1 MSVGDPARSRKT
13 SKMENEPGIDVRV
26 TDDEDDDTPT
36 GDKLHLRL
44 LLMEDKQRSQLMW
57 RQVAAF
63 QDKVTVSFNTFS
75 PETLLFHV
83 RALSSLPN
91 QNRILAN
98 SIHSLARLRMVVQ
111 QQLRRANLRSD
122 GSVYFAGLQ
131 ESSVVARCTQFF
143 GWFFEFMDYLNEL
156 HSNFVERIFLPLF
169 KFFHEISFLG
179 SRSRASTSASTFS
192 KMSLFSV
199 DSGGGEMEENHDN
212 VFKEREAEER
222 AEEDVTVSVDT
233 ARRRAQ
239 SRTALQLLGNEY
251 KDIKGLYDTTDMDK
265 VAHRLSFLK
274 DQLDFMLE
282 EEDEIDPDLF
292 SPESQQL
299 LYPLDMDEG
308 TENLVR
314 LPLDLLV
321 KFRKAIWL
329 ARRWLELYDKR
340 TYDLN
345 TKLQKVLTLENTLTQ
360 RLQSLDG
367 NILQHE
373 HQLER
378 NTDDLHRLMKR
389 EERTDG
395 LTFALYDIEAKA
407 ESLEGQ
413 LKQLRRLRD
422 AITSRVK
429 LVAQTGR
436 VQEYRRL
443 KMDFEKNKLQRYLL
457 ERLLATLN
465 YQRQL
470 SEQDRKVEL
479 EMRPSLI
486 RHTNHVQDTCERLE
500 QTIREQKRERDNI
513 RCALIPIQEDRQTL
527 SDKVSRMS
535 ANNVAN
541 SADSHRRLRSGEAR
555 FVRTINVNNRVNRLL
570 PNQVNGCLAVPRP
583 PLKAP
588 GWISPPQW

>member
-1 MSVGDPARSRKT
+1 M
-13 SKMENEPGIDVRV
+13 
-26 TDDEDDDTPT
+26 
-36 GDKLHLRL
+36 
-44 LLMEDKQRSQLMW
+44 
-57 RQVAAF
+57 
-63 QDKVTVSFNTFS
+63 
-75 PETLLFHV
+75 
-83 RALSSLPN
+83 
-91 QNRILAN
+91 
-98 SIHSLARLRMVVQ
+98 
-111 QQLRRANLRSD
+111 
-122 GSVYFAGLQ
+122 
-131 ESSVVARCTQFF
+131 
-143 GWFFEFMDYLNEL
+143 
-156 HSNFVERIFLPLF
+156 
-169 KFFHEISFLG
+169 
-179 SRSRASTSASTFS
+179 
-192 KMSLFSV
+192 
-199 DSGGGEMEENHDN
+199 
-212 VFKEREAEER
+212 
-222 AEEDVTVSVDT
+222 
-233 ARRRAQ
+233 
-239 SRTALQLLGNEY
+239 
-251 KDIKGLYDTTDMDK
+251 
-265 VAHRLSFLK
+265 
-274 DQLDFMLE
+274 
-282 EEDEIDPDLF
+282 
-292 SPESQQL
+292 
-299 LYPLDMDEG
+299 
-308 TENLVR
+308 
-314 LPLDLLV
+314 
-321 KFRKAIWL
+321 
-329 ARRWLELYDKR
+329 
-340 TYDLN
+340 
-345 TKLQKVLTLENTLTQ
+345 TLENTLTQ